1 MNTYKLELER
11 RLIMFKLKDYIFI
24 IFIVGIAII
33 VFISTKEH
41 DKLLAFIG
49 AITALVTVVF
59 TTIVNNNRISLERE
73 KIQLQVTE
81 NITKDTY
88 KNLFNKKIQ
97 LYQELNIKMSEHY
110 NKVNSAI
117 FDEPYIENG
126 ELISN
131 YPTEETIFMEDVGS
145 IIKLLKDNEL
155 LVSKDIYAYYET
167 LNIIYLEIKK
177 QLDIFTEFETFA
189 PDDYYEANK
198 KYSEL
203 FHENAE
209 SKFKMLQ
216 VQLEKEL
223 DLIRDKIEF

>member
-1 MNTYKLELER
+1 
-11 RLIMFKLKDYIFI
+11 MFKLKDYFFI
-24 IFIVGIAII
+24 IFIVVIAII
-33 VFISTKEH
+33 IFISTKEY

-49 AITALVTVVF
+49 AITALVSVVF
-59 TTIVNNNRISLERE
+59 TTVGSNNRISLERE

-88 KNLFNKKIQ
+88 RDLFNKKIK
-97 LYQELNIKMSEHY
+97 LYQELNSKVSEHY
-110 NKVNSAI
+110 NKVNSAM
-117 FDEPYIENG
+117 FDEPYVENG
-126 ELISN
+126 EIISN
-131 YPTEETIFMEDVGS
+131 YSTEETIFMKDIGN

-155 LVSKDIYAYYET
+155 LVSKEIYTYYDS

-177 QLDIFTEFETFA
+177 QFDIFLEFEA
-189 PDDYYEANK
+189 YAGDDYMEANK

-209 SKFKMLQ
+209 SKFKMLKA
-216 VQLEKEL
+216 QLEKEL

>member
-1 MNTYKLELER
+1 M
-11 RLIMFKLKDYIFI
+11 MFKLKDYFFVIFI
-24 IFIVGIAII
+24 IGIAII
-33 VFISTKEH
+33 VFVSTKEY

-49 AITALVTVVF
+49 AITALVSVLF
-59 TTIVNNNRISLERE
+59 TTIVNNNRINLERE
-73 KIQLQVTE
+73 KIQLQATE

-88 KNLFNKKIQ
+88 KDLFNKKIK
-97 LYQELNIKMSEHY
+97 LYQELNSKVSEHY
-110 NKVNSAI
+110 NKVNSAM
-117 FDEPYIENG
+117 FDEPYMENG

-131 YPTEETIFMEDVGS
+131 YPTEETIFMKDIGS

-155 LVSKDIYAYYET
+155 LVSKEIYTYYDS
-167 LNIIYLEIKK
+167 LNVIYLEIQK
-177 QLDIFTEFETFA
+177 QFDIFLEFEAFA
-189 PDDYYEANK
+189 GDDYIKANK

-216 VQLEKEL
+216 VQLETEL

>member
-1 MNTYKLELER
+1 V
-11 RLIMFKLKDYIFI
+11 FKLKDYFFI
-24 IFIVGIAII
+24 IFIVVIAII
-33 VFISTKEH
+33 IFISTKEY

-49 AITALVTVVF
+49 AITALVSVVF
-59 TTIVNNNRISLERE
+59 TTVGSNNRISLERE

-88 KNLFNKKIQ
+88 RDLFNKKIK
-97 LYQELNIKMSEHY
+97 LYQELNSKVSEHY
-110 NKVNSAI
+110 NKVNSAM
-117 FDEPYIENG
+117 FDEPYVENG
-126 ELISN
+126 EIISN
-131 YPTEETIFMEDVGS
+131 YSTEETIFMKDIGN

-155 LVSKDIYAYYET
+155 LVSKEIYTYYDS

-177 QLDIFTEFETFA
+177 QFDIFLEFEA
-189 PDDYYEANK
+189 YAGDDYMEANK

-209 SKFKMLQ
+209 SKFKMLKA
-216 VQLEKEL
+216 QLEKEL